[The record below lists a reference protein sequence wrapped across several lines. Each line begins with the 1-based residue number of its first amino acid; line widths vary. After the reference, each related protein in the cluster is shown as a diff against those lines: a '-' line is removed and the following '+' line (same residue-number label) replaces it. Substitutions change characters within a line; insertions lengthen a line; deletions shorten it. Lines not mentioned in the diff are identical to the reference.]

1 MKMLTLAILFF
12 FIPNI
17 VHAMADLGIS
27 SSDIR
32 FSSET
37 LIAGNQIRIY
47 AKIFNNG
54 DEDVSGYVTFY
65 QGSTLID
72 DSVVVSV
79 PTGGNAD
86 EVYVD
91 FVVPEGKFN
100 ILALIRGTDPS
111 DENADNDTALTASFT
126 PILDDDRDGIENEK
140 DTCPNVANADQ
151 RDTDGD
157 GEGDLCDQDD
167 DNDGLSDEVEVELQ
181 SDPTLTDTDGDGYP
195 DSQDAFPNDETKSDL
210 QKQETTS
217 LEVTQTPAFQRIV
230 EEVAKTIQGSAKADV
245 VDPSDELPNEDSTLD
260 SEEKTLEVAEIRI
273 SPNAVF
279 AYSQDDWNSY
289 TFTLLA
295 DSSKK
300 IISIWDFGDGVTSSK
315 STVQHVYNRTG
326 SFKVS
331 LTITDETGVVRTE
344 QTVVQVPF
352 FHLKNRLVLSAV
364 GVLSVLLLV
373 GIISFIR
380 LGRKSSD
387 GHV

>member
-1 MKMLTLAILFF
+1 MKMLMTAILLFF
-12 FIPNI
+12 LPNS
-17 VHAMADLGIS
+17 VYAMADLGIS
-27 SSDIR
+27 PSDIR
-32 FSSET
+32 FSSES
-37 LIAGNQIRIY
+37 LIAGDQVRIY
-47 AKIFNNG
+47 AKIYNNG

-100 ILALIRGTDPS
+100 ILALIRGTDPT

-126 PILDDDRDGIENEK
+126 PMLDDDRDGIENEQ
-140 DTCPNVANADQ
+140 DSCPDVANADQ

-157 GEGDLCDQDD
+157 GDGDLCDQDD
-167 DNDGLSDEVEVELQ
+167 DNDGLSDEVEEELQ
-181 SDPTLTDTDGDGYP
+181 SDPAKTDTDGDGYS
-195 DSQDAFPNDETKSDL
+195 DNQDAFPNDETKFEL
-210 QKQETTS
+210 KKQETTAV
-217 LEVTQTPAFQRIV
+217 EVTQTPAFQRIV
-230 EEVAKTIQGSAKADV
+230 EEVAKTIQKSTETDV
-245 VDPSDELPNEDSTLD
+245 VDEPEDSLDENVEGEAEKATLLVSD
-260 SEEKTLEVAEIRI
+260 FQI

-295 DSSKK
+295 DPSEK

-315 STVQHVYNRTG
+315 QTVQHIYNRTG
-326 SFKVS
+326 SFNVS

-352 FHLKNRLVLSAV
+352 FHLKNRLVLTAV
-364 GVLSVLLLV
+364 GVLLVLLLV
-373 GIISFIR
+373 GITSFIR
-380 LGRKSSD
+380 LGRKSSG